1 MTIHIHPISTG
12 RVALRP
18 SQERRGPLG
27 PLGVLLDRGWT
38 EWRPIF
44 AWLIDHPE
52 GPILVDTGETAAVM
66 RPGYLPRWHP
76 FFRLSVRFDITPE
89 QEIGP
94 RLRALGYAP
103 GDLRCVVLTHLHTD
117 HAGGLA
123 HVAGCPT
130 LVSLDE
136 LAAARGPAGRL
147 RGYLPHRW
155 PSDFSPQP
163 IGFAPMA
170 LGPFQEGLALTRA
183 GDVVVVPTPGHTRGH
198 VSVVVRRDGL
208 NILIAGDTS
217 YAEQGL
223 REGVAGGV
231 TSTPALEI
239 ATLAS
244 IRRWAEAEP
253 VVYLPSHDPEA
264 PARLAAS
271 RPVFPR

>member
-1 MTIHIHPISTG
+1 MTIRIHPINTG

-27 PLGVLLDRGWT
+27 PLGVLLDRDWT
-38 EWRPIF
+38 DWRPIL

-52 GPILVDTGETAAVM
+52 GPILVDTGETASVM
-66 RPGYLPRWHP
+66 RPGYLRRWHP
-76 FFRLSVRFDITPE
+76 FFRLAVRFDITPE

-94 RLRALGYAP
+94 QLRALGCTK

-130 LVSLDE
+130 LVSPAE
-136 LAAARGPAGRL
+136 LAVASGAAGRL

-155 PSDFSPQP
+155 PADFSPQP
-163 IGFAPMA
+163 IGFTPMA
-170 LGPFQEGLALTRA
+170 LGPFQEGLVLTRA
-183 GDVVVVPTPGHTRGH
+183 GDVVVVPTPGHTPGH
-198 VSVVVRRDGL
+198 VSVVVRCDGF

-223 REGVAGGV
+223 REGLADGV
-231 TSTPALEI
+231 TPTPALEL
-239 ATLAS
+239 ATLAR
-244 IRRWAEAEP
+244 IRGWAEAEP
-253 VVYLPSHDPEA
+253 MIYLPSHDPQA

-271 RPVFPR
+271 LPVFPR